1 MTIVEQ
7 FVEKYNLRQK
17 KYIDLSFVGD
27 AYDYATF
34 ELAVSDIN
42 ANVTTN
48 ALTNGTTGSIRVF
61 KGEEISV
68 IRLLQDIELTAQTSI
83 KSNAIVDF
91 NGFTMSEAEGYTNSY
106 FLVSRW
112 VENNPIGVVFYARNG
127 GTIQTKNRTVSLGL
141 VSEYAAVIGLTIK
154 NNWDIINT
162 KNDTVCSIR
171 IGNANVET
179 SCECKTI
186 IEDCSVS
193 LSSIGEAY
201 WGRLADIY
209 DMNYKNSKTII
220 SNTKVMVNNENCAS
234 SCKGVSVVKNDSLKN
249 LKMINCKVE
258 LNTTQENAASPPI
271 GVQFDGEQL
280 IMIDC
285 YIKAKSDTISCI
297 GLSRSDGI
305 TKIQNSDIIAL
316 SPDFRDSSAI
326 GIAHNSGTSYLKDT
340 NVFGVTSGIQNNDT
354 IYIDGGYLRAP
365 GHGGLYN
372 SDNTENT
379 GAKAYIR
386 KTTLAQAIDEYQE
399 FGATCSGSS
408 GATYNAYGCYSWFDD
423 CTFKGGR
430 VVCKYATDE
439 TDDADRGATVHIS
452 NSYSELGYRC
462 DHDTTLNLG
471 VGVTGD
477 TSVISIDDRVGTV
490 NNTNDDYSNIVKVEI
505 PKELYVTIAD
515 YISDLNKARIDLANL
530 VEGNKLTTINTL
542 VDKTYKKE
550 TSEREPIPEN
560 MEYINNLYSF
570 KITDWNWAPEEVE
583 LYSPTAKR
591 LSLTGSTSKTD
602 HIKHITITCDMPLDS
617 MGSMM
622 SNSGWHFWNL
632 ERLTINADTSQV
644 TDYHKMCSFI
654 QNLKIIDGDPLNFKS
669 RYGVNKSVFYKC
681 PSLEEFRVVPDSI
694 KLSLDLESNENLSN
708 DTLDS
713 LVAGL
718 LDLTDASEPQSLIL
732 NSNIKTRMSEDDL
745 KEETDPEKHGWLNII
760 TGKNWTIA

>member
-1 MTIVEQ
+1 MTVTEQ

-34 ELAVSDIN
+34 ELAVADVN
-42 ANVTTN
+42 ANTTAN
-48 ALTNGTTGSIRVF
+48 ALTNGETGTVRVF

-68 IRLLQDIELTAQTSI
+68 IRLLQDIKLTTQTI
-83 KSNAIVDF
+83 IRNNAIVDF
-91 NGFTMSEAEGYTNSY
+91 NGFTISKAEGYTNTY
-106 FLVSRW
+106 FLGARW
-112 VENNPIGVVFYARNG
+112 EEGKETGVVFYARNG
-127 GTIQTKNRTVSLGL
+127 GNIRTTNVVATITLAC
-141 VSEYAAVIGLTIK
+141 EYSALIGIAVNSNYDSSYSV
-154 NNWDIINT
+154 NNT
-162 KNDTVCSIR
+162 TPLPVR
-171 IGNANVET
+171 IGNYAEDSAVT
-179 SCECKTI
+179 QKVV
-186 IEDCSVS
+186 IEDCRIDASAVGKTTVS
-193 LSSIGEAY
+193 KSLYGV
-201 WGRLADIY
+201 Y
-209 DMNYKNSKTII
+209 DYNYKATELIM
-220 SNTKVMVNNENCAS
+220 SNTKITINNEVFDGGYPHIVFN
-234 SCKGVSVVKNDSLKN
+234 VKEKIDNIFKL
-249 LKMINCKVE
+249 INCHFVYNSSVSALSVGVE
-258 LNTTQENAASPPI
+258 LKSGHLT
-271 GVQFDGEQL
+271 
-280 IMIDC
+280 MIDC
-285 YIKAKSDTISCI
+285 YIKTESSVTTTW
-297 GLSRSDGI
+297 GLTTGATTYIR
-305 TKIQNSDIIAL
+305 NSDIIAL
-316 SPDFRDSSAI
+316 SPDLRDSSAI
-326 GIAHNSGTSYLKDT
+326 GILSSGTCYLHNT
-340 NVFGVTSGIQNNDT
+340 NVFGVASGISNRAT
-354 IYIDGGYLRAP
+354 VYVDGGYLRAS

-379 GAKAYIR
+379 GAKAYVYGA
-386 KTTLAQAIDEYQE
+386 TLAQAVGEYQE

-439 TDDADRGATVHIS
+439 TDDADRGATVYIS

-462 DHDTTLNLG
+462 DHDTILNLG

-477 TSVISIDDRVGTV
+477 TSVIGTDGVGTV

-505 PKELYVTIAD
+505 PKEFYVTIAD

-550 TSEREPIPEN
+550 TSEREPIPKN

-570 KITDWNWAPEEVE
+570 YIKDWNWAPEEVE
-583 LYSPTAKR
+583 LYSPTAKK

-617 MGSMM
+617 IGGMM
-622 SNSGWHFWNL
+622 NNSGWHFWNL

-654 QNLKIIDGDPLNFKS
+654 PNLKIVDGDPLNFKS
-669 RYGVNKSVFYKC
+669 RYGVNKSVFYNC
-681 PSLEEFRVVPDSI
+681 TDLEEFRVVPDSI
-694 KLSLDLESNENLSN
+694 KLSLDLGTNENLSD

-718 LDLTDASEPQSLIL
+718 LNLTDAPEPQSLIL
-732 NSNIKTRMSEDDL
+732 HSNIKTRMSEDDL
-745 KEETDPEKHGWLNII
+745 KEEINPEKHGWLNTI
-760 TGKNWTIA
+760 TSKNWTIA